1 MKSIKMKNRLKIFWG
16 KTRNKIAIAIVPL
29 VLLFTYRADISFQDR
44 LSYLFEVIVKSA
56 PFLFLYGYLTG
67 WFGENKLFAIS
78 LSTALM
84 ANFLVGGRY
93 HWVKGSFNLGK
104 MLWKNLEM
112 LIVVVGVYL
121 LLGVLSYPL
130 SESIVGTT
138 FKMSI
143 EFITILYPAS
153 KALRNT
159 FILTKGKH
167 PPKFIIQALYQYEK
181 EGKLKEFFDSLNGNG
196 KDLEK

>member
-1 MKSIKMKNRLKIFWG
+1 MGRV
-16 KTRNKIAIAIVPL
+16 RNFIVRTKGKIALAIVPL
-29 VLLFTYRADISFQDR
+29 VLLFTYKADISWQDR
-44 LSYLFEVIVKSA
+44 LSYLFEVILKSA
-56 PFLFLYGYLTG
+56 PIIFIYGIVDTWYG
-67 WFGENKLFAIS
+67 NNKLFAIA
-78 LSTALM
+78 LSTALLL
-84 ANFLVGGRY
+84 NFLVGARY
-93 HWVKGSFNLGK
+93 HWIKGSFNLGK

-112 LIVVVGVYL
+112 LIVVVGVYM

-153 KALRNT
+153 KALRNF
-159 FILTKGKH
+159 FILTGGKH

-181 EGKLKEFFDSLNGNG
+181 EGKLKEFFDSLNGGGGLNEN
-196 KDLEK
+196 K

>member
-1 MKSIKMKNRLKIFWG
+1 MDRVRNFIIRIKG
-16 KTRNKIAIAIVPL
+16 KIALAIVPL
-29 VLLFTYRADISFQDR
+29 VLLFTYKADISWQDR
-44 LSYLFEVIVKSA
+44 LSYLFEVILKSA
-56 PFLFLYGYLTG
+56 PIIFIYGIVDTWYG
-67 WFGENKLFAIS
+67 NNKLFAIA
-78 LSTALM
+78 LSTALLL
-84 ANFLVGGRY
+84 NFLVGARY
-93 HWVKGSFNLGK
+93 HWIKGSFNLGK

-153 KALRNT
+153 KALRNF
-159 FILTKGKH
+159 FILTGGKH

-181 EGKLKEFFDSLNGNG
+181 EGKLKEFFDSLNGGGGLNEN
-196 KDLEK
+196 K

>member
-1 MKSIKMKNRLKIFWG
+1 MMDRLKKFII
-16 KTRNKIAIAIVPL
+16 KTKGKIALAIVPL
-29 VLLFTYRADISFQDR
+29 VLLFTYKADIPWQDR
-44 LSYLFEVIVKSA
+44 LSYLFEVIIKSA
-56 PFLFLYGYLTG
+56 PVVFIYGIVGG
-67 WFGENKLFAIS
+67 WYGDNKLFAIS
-78 LSTALM
+78 LSTALLI
-84 ANFLVGGRY
+84 NFLVGARY

-112 LIVVVGVYL
+112 LVVVVGVYL
-121 LLGVLSYPL
+121 LLGVLSNPL

-153 KALRNT
+153 KALRNF

-181 EGKLKEFFDSLNGNG
+181 EGKLKEFFDSLNGGG
-196 KDLEK
+196 KDIQE